1 MSNKEV
7 NNQKIWQIREPAG
20 KHFIQKHPTFNR
32 VILQLLYNRGIK
44 EKEDIRRFLEPDYKI
59 DLFNPFL
66 FANMSEAVDLIIKHI
81 KAQNKIVVYGD
92 YDADG
97 ITASALLVKALS
109 ILHAKVDVYIPYRVE
124 EGYGLNKK
132 AIKYIAQ
139 NDTKL
144 IITVDTGIRNKQEI
158 EYAKKLGIDIILTDH
173 HFIPSEEE
181 LPPCLI
187 INPILEKEKYPFKF
201 LAGVGVAFKLATAI
215 ISRAKLDQSTKD
227 KIEKRLLDLVAIGT
241 VADCVSLLGEN
252 RILAKYGLEELNNTK
267 NIGLQELIKAASIQD
282 SKINSWNI
290 SFQIAP
296 RLNAAGRMDHAN
308 TAFELLVTN
317 NREEALALS
326 RRLNDK
332 NQQRQ
337 KVTEEIM
344 QEVEEQLKDQKEEK
358 ILIGISKKEQAWNEG
373 VIGLVAGRI
382 TEKYYKPTL
391 IISCAKDGWRG
402 SGRSIEEFNL
412 IKAIEKCKDVL
423 SKYGGHRLACGFGV
437 SDKNLK
443 LFVDKIRKIANKE
456 LKGVDLRP
464 KLKIEAELNLEDI
477 TEDLVKEIENFAPF
491 GQDNP
496 RPMFLSR
503 GVSIVDIM
511 TMGLDNEHIKL
522 KLRGRESRLIDALGF
537 YQSERWKDLKIGD
550 IIDIVY
556 YLEMNNF
563 NGYSTP
569 QLKIIDI
576 CLQKN

>member
-1 MSNKEV
+1 MSNRE
-7 NNQKIWQIREPAG
+7 NNYQKIWQIKKPAD
-20 KHFIQKHPTFNR
+20 KHFIQKHPNLNR
-32 VILQLLYNRGIK
+32 VILQLLYNREIK
-44 EKEDIRRFLEPDYKI
+44 EKEEIRKFLEPDYKI
-59 DLFNPFL
+59 DLFDPFL
-66 FANMSEAVDLIIKHI
+66 FANMNEAVDLIIKHI

-139 NDTKL
+139 NKTKL
-144 IITVDTGIRNKQEI
+144 IITVDTGIRNKEEI
-158 EYAKKLGIDIILTDH
+158 EYAKKLGVDIVLTDH
-173 HFIPSEEE
+173 HFIPKEEE

-187 INPILEKEKYPFKF
+187 INPILEEEKYPFKF

-215 ISRAKLDQSTKD
+215 ISRAKLDKSTKN
-227 KIEKRLLDLVAIGT
+227 KIERRLLDLVAVGT
-241 VADCVSLLGEN
+241 IADCVSLLGEN

-267 NIGLQELIKAASIQD
+267 NIGLQELIKATSIQD
-282 SKINSWNI
+282 SKIDSWNV

-317 NREEALALS
+317 NREEASVLS

-337 KVTEEIM
+337 EVTEEII
-344 QEVEEQLKDQKEEK
+344 QEVEDQLKNQKEEK

-391 IISCAKDGWRG
+391 IISCARDEWRG

-412 IKAIEKCKDVL
+412 IKAIENCKSIL
-423 SKYGGHRLACGFGV
+423 NKYGGHRLACGFGV
-437 SDKNLK
+437 SDRNLG
-443 LFVDKIRKIANKE
+443 LFIDKIRRIANKE
-456 LKGVDLRP
+456 LEGIDLRP
-464 KLKIEAELNLEDI
+464 KLTIETELNLDDI
-477 TEDLVKEIENFAPF
+477 TEDLIKEIERLAPF

-503 GVSIVDIM
+503 SVSIVDIIN
-511 TMGLDNEHIKL
+511 MGLNNEHIKL
-522 KLRGRESRLIDALGF
+522 RLRGRESRLIDALGF
-537 YQSERWKDLKIGD
+537 YQSEKWKNIKIGD

-556 YLEMNNF
+556 YLEMNSF

>member
-1 MSNKEV
+1 MSNKE
-7 NNQKIWQIREPAG
+7 NNKQKIWQVKEPAD

-32 VILQLLYNRGIK
+32 VILQLLYNREIK
-44 EKEDIRRFLEPDYKI
+44 EKKDIRRFLEPDYKN
-59 DLFNPFL
+59 DLFDPFL
-66 FANMSEAVDLIIKHI
+66 FANMNEAVDLIIKHI

-109 ILHAKVDVYIPYRVE
+109 ILHARVDVYIPYRVE
-124 EGYGLNKK
+124 EGYGLNEK

-139 NDTKL
+139 NNTKL
-144 IITVDTGIRNKQEI
+144 IITVDTGIRNKKEI
-158 EYAKKLGIDIILTDH
+158 EYAKKLGMDIILTDH
-173 HFIPSEEE
+173 HFISSEEK
-181 LPPCLI
+181 LPSCLI

-215 ISRAKLDQSTKD
+215 ISRAKLDQSIKD
-227 KIEKRLLDLVAIGT
+227 KIERRLLDLVAIGT
-241 VADCVSLLGEN
+241 IADCVSLLDEN

-267 NIGLQELIKAASIQD
+267 NIGLQALIKAASIQD
-282 SKINSWNI
+282 NKIDSWNI

-332 NQQRQ
+332 NIERQ
-337 KVTEEIM
+337 KVTEEII

-391 IISCAKDGWRG
+391 VISCARDGWRG

-443 LFVDKIRKIANKE
+443 LFVDRIRKIASKE

-477 TEDLVKEIENFAPF
+477 TEDLIKEIEKFAPF

-496 RPMFLSR
+496 RPMFLSKS
-503 GVSIVDIM
+503 VSIVDIM

-537 YQSERWKDLKIGD
+537 YQSEKWKDLKIGD

-563 NGYSTP
+563 NGYATP

-576 CLQKN
+576 CL